1 MTELSRTIFAGITY
15 GVMGMGTE
23 GGATPYRIT
32 VAANGG
38 WGGTPIAKSGY
49 SVGAMQFD
57 FGQRGKDIDAL
68 TGKSY
73 AESFTSAV
81 NEWARQNNTSVLS
94 AQVPKQLSTNG
105 GAIEWMSHS
114 DRMTI
119 SAFGDTASGK
129 GWINKHLEKGLITEY
144 ETRIRP
150 VLNSAAFEGWSEA
163 DILVAAAV
171 LTKAANQSPNRGL
184 VALADLT
191 KKEHSERYTLDDFL
205 VDTKKVEAT
214 NTNYHFT
221 KSAEIAKDYVLLRG
235 SNEFGSIIEAAERKI
250 ADPAFTPANIGPD
263 SDLWFM
269 RKINSDPK
277 FRSDLKAALAQ
288 MDANESSPSVGIA
301 GGGKSKSEIV
311 LVPEDDYVEIQAP
324 KGGTSVIVKAGE
336 AYFYPGGDIEG
347 RRNAL
352 KSIETFENR
361 DPNGVGLVSGGTP
374 NVGNWVSNTVYDL
387 IVTTWKDG
395 KEIVVKFFSKDSVE
409 INDSTSTPGIENA
422 QGTPAAPSES
432 PRTLYPSNS
441 KTVHH
446 ADEDITV
453 TYSAKA
459 DNPDGSILKG
469 DFVTYVQQPD
479 GKTTYFSIRRTVG
492 NETIEKERSVDPVT
506 GEEIFTVSKWV
517 GSGPGSLR
525 FQEQL
530 DARGNHVGDRY
541 IYEGEVY
548 FAHPGGNGQTQWLNE
563 RGQTE
568 QEWMKDPANLYGK
581 NAVNG
586 MDRESD
592 LYTRQT
598 VHLAPKDPTSATPTS
613 YRTVEVNGQTYELS
627 ANGTLDRKLPG
638 QPAWTESR
646 DSMGGGV
653 IMDAEGTVIAEL
665 LPGDRVGMMDDGR
678 IVIND
683 IAGAAVNRIV
693 DESVAG
699 AFVEVGAG
707 PVRPASPEDVGDPS
721 LSINAVN
728 GADHQSDNYLNEIDL
743 PLPELARLFA
753 ANPGAFGAGQVGDL
767 DILPFNDNSS
777 FLTNADGDIA
787 GEMTKLSNGWIQ
799 VKDISGNSVYVN
811 PEAPR
816 GDARAMLSPDQYRDA
831 QAKDIAGA
839 FGLVNSVIGL
849 RNWDQQTDLG
859 RLNTAVSLYNQI
871 DKLGSAL
878 SGGSNLP
885 GDLGGLGAGLG
896 FLSALESGDAGG
908 IIVNGIVLGDVVFKG
923 AVTDA
928 IGSAMGMSAGNVI
941 PVLNVLLALE
951 SGNPYSIV
959 ASVLYFIPV
968 WGQIAAIIV
977 TIFGA
982 LFGGDDDEVPEKP
995 NLPMQEG
1002 EAQANWDEAGNVY
1015 TSTTQD
1021 IEGGGAGAF
1030 SWMNH
1035 LAKGLQARLAEITDD
1050 SGNPLYGLIPAR
1062 LPSLGFKF
1070 DPDGMNYG
1078 DVAGHLFLKWFDEAG
1093 NEQTRY
1099 YDGEGSRGDDTG
1111 DTIVSDFMKHAQ
1123 DAIVPNWEAQTILAH
1138 WQDSRASEGL
1148 AAANAQAREAAGSG
1162 LPQEAAD
1169 HLSQTLSV
1177 LSFDVP
1183 ATSSATNQA
1192 ANHTATTSGQQL
1204 IDIDGDGY
1212 LELTQ
1217 WVAANQ
1223 AVLAIDLNGDG
1234 SITAG
1239 ELLDLKGTSSARN
1252 NLNWLDANGDQ
1263 RLDARDPAFTA
1274 LRVWIDVNQN
1284 GNSDGVE
1291 AQSLVNAG
1299 ITAIDF
1305 SASPPQIIRADGT
1318 STALT
1323 RRHLTGD
1330 VLGVAYSATDGGLL
1344 EAKEL
1349 GETVLHAF
1357 NTRAFDGE
1365 VAHTHGGDVDTDGL
1379 NDSQAVLINP
1389 QDARLSTTTART
1401 LANRT
1406 GSLGFIPL
1414 GAGSA
1419 QQAQREATAAM
1430 VRSANSSL
1438 FGVGSGATPLVALAL
1453 GVGAVQWPTVASAA
1467 SVGSLTS
1474 VGEDGQLAAVRAEP
1488 LVQSSV
1494 EGVEAL
1500 RQAQDERGGARGE
1513 RLDAARVD
1521 LTSLQIGHVIADIHP
1536 QGSAQDGAAGSAAA
1550 INASNQAWSQQIW
1563 AQAASNLIAELT
1575 SLSGL
1580 TGSSPD
1586 AEGEPSSAL
1595 TGAWAGQDTVAV
1607 PQDYPQVNGE
1617 VIAGTEDIG
1626 LRISAALLL
1635 ANDSTLNAGDPSRPL
1650 LSICAVSQPVH
1661 GQVALRINEDGAT
1674 EVVFIP
1680 EANYHGQASFAY
1692 TVTDQ
1697 YGLSS
1702 VATAT
1707 LQISS
1712 INDAPTTGDE
1722 TASGNEDATFMFAAA
1737 DLLAND
1743 VDVDSAKDGDALRI
1757 TRVGLAQHGM
1767 VFLDP
1772 GGQVRFVPDANYNGP
1787 AQFSYWVGDRS
1798 EADMAAANNGGV
1810 GLESPATMRLTV
1822 LPVNDLPVV
1831 TGETLASDE
1840 DVVMAINPALL
1851 LANDTDVDIASNG
1864 QTLTISAV
1872 SGALHGAVSL
1882 LANGTIQFTP
1892 EQDYFGAASFVYTAS
1907 DGNGGYVSGTAV
1919 VNLAPVNDVPVVNSE
1934 LLMGKRDATYTLS
1947 QAALLAND
1955 TDVETPNGLSIV
1967 AVQSMTHGTA
1977 VLNPNGSVTFT
1988 PTPGYAGRGSFEYVV
2003 QDADGAQATG
2013 TTEIDFAAINVNPVA
2028 VDDSFVG
2035 LEDTAFVIQPSQL
2048 LVNDSDPDASGLVT
2062 LAVDAVR
2069 NPSSG
2074 TVALQADGSV
2084 RFNPSA
2090 NFSGTATF
2098 EYRLNDGE
2106 GGQTWAT
2113 AQLTVQSV
2121 NDAPVIEA
2129 IWYGDPVYDYYKW
2142 VATPGYYIYPE
2153 YGPPTYVDPGP
2164 HLEQLTSPAEVQGF
2178 LNSHGYLMGPVGNV
2192 ASYSL
2197 YNNGQVRP
2205 TSFSALDGTGQAYV
2219 PPVIDP
2225 DGGVGVPGYYVTVPV
2240 NAILREHGKIIAYDP
2255 DGDSAAITLSVA
2267 ASPQHG
2273 HLWVNAVTP
2282 NSTADVAH
2290 VGAVL
2295 VGQSGAW
2302 QYYSHVGDPY
2312 HGGDP
2317 FSIRITDGG
2326 GASTEAVVQASHYGT
2341 SPSGGGGGGGGG
2353 GGCFPVAL
2361 DLAGNGIELIRP
2373 EDSAIFAD
2381 INDDGWHE
2389 RIGWTAAS
2397 DGVLAFD
2404 ADQDGRISRSDE
2416 VSFVGYKEGALT
2428 DLEGLAAFDTDGDGR
2443 ITANDAQWAQ
2453 FGVLQDTNANGLQ
2466 DAGELRTLNELG
2478 ISAISLQR
2486 EGTPHM
2492 NQGNVV
2498 FGTSAVQWAD
2508 GHTTRAS
2515 DVMFAGE
2522 NVALPDVVGEMLA
2535 GTLAAAPA
2543 PASQEPAVP
2552 PMADESARFEQARV
2566 NQMAELFNQFVNTA
2580 TTDGPALGYVGV
2592 SNSGVDTL
2600 VVAESYTGFNEG
2612 QHAATQVFSS
2622 LPGGGA

>member
-1 MTELSRTIFAGITY
+1 MPLTTANSDKPRIYSNIVADYKRVSSNPGERIDPVDGSTKVHAGVDI
-15 GVMGMGTE
+15 
-23 GGATPYRIT
+23 A
-32 VAANGG
+32 VAS
-38 WGGTPIAKSGY
+38 GTPVNTPASGEVWAIGQQLGGY
-49 SVGAMQFD
+49 GNFIVVAYPNVRAPTSFAMYAHLRDEPLWEVGEAVEK
-57 FGQRGKDIDAL
+57 GVELGL
-68 TGKSY
+68 SGNTGKSTGPHLHY
-73 AESFTSAV
+73 EERIVGPGKEVEFSG
-81 NEWARQNNTSVLS
+81 
-94 AQVPKQLSTNG
+94 STKNY
-105 GAIEWMSHS
+105 IQ
-114 DRMTI
+114 
-119 SAFGDTASGK
+119 F
-129 GWINKHLEKGLITEY
+129 
-144 ETRIRP
+144 
-150 VLNSAAFEGWSEA
+150 
-163 DILVAAAV
+163 
-171 LTKAANQSPNRGL
+171 LTKAEFIDPNKNLLGFGTWDATQLDRWELTRAERFSQLRLTDSEFESFKDQLGSIETKGKSLEQSYLTISKTGEYLGRYQFGKSTGMVEAGYLDKAGNWTDYAKSRGVASEKDFLNNPTAQNDALRRLTDRNGEFLVRNDLDLYIGDAIEGNPLTGAGLLLGAHNSRGNLRAYVESLGDTNEGDGNGFAISNYVALGDKVQAVQSVSSAVASSDSATGGYWHYPTYPDEMGNPVSVPGERVWISDSLATFGNGRSIHGTPSPSVPTGTPVSPSPRITSVPSGLGEPLTFDLGNGKLIRVGDSFDGGDGRLVAFSAGSNTLVIDVKIGENLYERRTYNGSANVATQFWEYAKDQIDAGTGEAVQYFDGEVYSIGGDMYVFATGRGL
-184 VALADLT
+184 VHQATGELA
-191 KKEHSERYTLDDFL
+191 
-205 VDTKKVEAT
+205 A
-214 NTNYHFT
+214 
-221 KSAEIAKDYVLLRG
+221 APGEISR
-235 SNEFGSIIEAAERKI
+235 FIQMQ
-250 ADPAFTPANIGPD
+250 ANGKN
-263 SDLWFM
+263 S
-269 RKINSDPK
+269 SDP
-277 FRSDLKAALAQ
+277 
-288 MDANESSPSVGIA
+288 
-301 GGGKSKSEIV
+301 
-311 LVPEDDYVEIQAP
+311 
-324 KGGTSVIVKAGE
+324 T
-336 AYFYPGGDIEG
+336 
-347 RRNAL
+347 
-352 KSIETFENR
+352 
-361 DPNGVGLVSGGTP
+361 
-374 NVGNWVSNTVYDL
+374 
-387 IVTTWKDG
+387 
-395 KEIVVKFFSKDSVE
+395 
-409 INDSTSTPGIENA
+409 
-422 QGTPAAPSES
+422 
-432 PRTLYPSNS
+432 
-441 KTVHH
+441 
-446 ADEDITV
+446 
-453 TYSAKA
+453 
-459 DNPDGSILKG
+459 NPL
-469 DFVTYVQQPD
+469 
-479 GKTTYFSIRRTVG
+479 
-492 NETIEKERSVDPVT
+492 SVDA
-506 GEEIFTVSKWV
+506 IN
-517 GSGPGSLR
+517 GS
-525 FQEQL
+525 
-530 DARGNHVGDRY
+530 
-541 IYEGEVY
+541 
-548 FAHPGGNGQTQWLNE
+548 
-563 RGQTE
+563 
-568 QEWMKDPANLYGK
+568 
-581 NAVNG
+581 
-586 MDRESD
+586 
-592 LYTRQT
+592 
-598 VHLAPKDPTSATPTS
+598 
-613 YRTVEVNGQTYELS
+613 
-627 ANGTLDRKLPG
+627 
-638 QPAWTESR
+638 
-646 DSMGGGV
+646 
-653 IMDAEGTVIAEL
+653 
-665 LPGDRVGMMDDGR
+665 
-678 IVIND
+678 
-683 IAGAAVNRIV
+683 
-693 DESVAG
+693 
-699 AFVEVGAG
+699 
-707 PVRPASPEDVGDPS
+707 
-721 LSINAVN
+721 
-728 GADHQSDNYLNEIDL
+728 DHQSDIYLNKIDL
-743 PLPELARLFA
+743 PLPELASLFA
-753 ANPGAFGAGQVGDL
+753 VNPGAFGAGQVGGF

-811 PEAPR
+811 PEAAPD
-816 GDARAMLSPDQYRDA
+816 DARAMLTPDQYRDA
-831 QAKDIAGA
+831 QLKDAAGA
-839 FGLVNSVIGL
+839 LGLANSVIGL

-859 RLNTAVSLYNQI
+859 RLNSVVSLYNQV
-871 DKLGSAL
+871 DRLGGDLGA
-878 SGGSNLP
+878 GNNLP
-885 GDLGGLGAGLG
+885 GDFGGLGAGLG

-908 IIVNGIVLGDVVFKG
+908 ILVNGIVLGDVVFKG

-928 IGSAMGMSAGNVI
+928 IGRAVGMSAGNVV
-941 PVLNVLLALE
+941 PVLNVILALE

-968 WGQIAAIIV
+968 WGQIAAVIV

-982 LFGGDDDEVPEKP
+982 LFGGDDEEREKP

-1015 TSTTQD
+1015 TRNVQD

-1035 LAKGLQARLAEITDD
+1035 LAQGLQARLAEITDEA
-1050 SGNPLYGLIPAR
+1050 GNPLYGLIPAR

-1078 DVAGHLFLKWFDEAG
+1078 DVAGHLFLKWFDDAG

-1099 YDGEGSRGDDTG
+1099 YDGKGSRGDDTG

-1123 DAIVPNWEAQTILAH
+1123 DAIVPNWEAQTMLAH
-1138 WQDSRASEGL
+1138 WQDTRASEGL
-1148 AAANAQAREAAGSG
+1148 AAANAQARHAAGSG

-1169 HLSQTLSV
+1169 HLSQTLNL
-1177 LSFDVP
+1177 LSFEMP
-1183 ATSSATNQA
+1183 ATPGA
-1192 ANHTATTSGQQL
+1192 ANSAATASSQQL

-1223 AVLAIDLNGDG
+1223 AMLAIDINGDG

-1263 RLDARDPAFTA
+1263 RLDAQDPAFTA
-1274 LRVWIDVNQN
+1274 LRLWIDVNQN
-1284 GNSDGVE
+1284 GRSEGAGSSAEVK
-1291 AQSLVNAG
+1291 SLVSAG

-1305 SASPPQIIRADGT
+1305 GASPPQIIRADGS
-1318 STALT
+1318 STALSQH
-1323 RRHLTGD
+1323 HLTGD

-1389 QDARLSTTTART
+1389 RDARLSTTTART

-1430 VRSANSSL
+1430 VRSADSSL

-1488 LVQSSV
+1488 LVQSSG

-1500 RQAQDERGGARGE
+1500 RQAQDEWGGAQGE

-1521 LTSLQIGHVIADIHP
+1521 LTSLQIGQVIADIHP

-1550 INASNQAWSQQIW
+1550 INASNQAWDQQIR

-1580 TGSSPD
+1580 SGSSPD

-1595 TGAWAGQDTVAV
+1595 TGVWAGQDIAAV
-1607 PQDYPQVNGE
+1607 PLDYPQVNGE

-1707 LQISS
+1707 LQISG

-1767 VFLDP
+1767 VFLDA
-1772 GGQVRFVPDANYNGP
+1772 GGQVRFVPDANYSGA

-1810 GLESPATMRLTV
+1810 GLESPATMHLTV

-1840 DVVMAINPALL
+1840 DVVLAINPALL

-1872 SGALHGAVSL
+1872 NGAQHGAVSL

-1892 EQDYFGAASFVYTAS
+1892 EQDYFGAASFVYTVS
-1907 DGNGGYVSGTAV
+1907 DGNGGYVEGTAV
-1919 VNLAPVNDVPVVNSE
+1919 VNLAPVNDVPVVNNE
-1934 LLMGKRDATYTLS
+1934 LLMGKRNATYTLS

-1967 AVQSMTHGTA
+1967 LVQGMTHGTA

-1988 PTPGYAGRGSFEYVV
+1988 PTPGYAGRGSFAYVV

-2069 NPSSG
+2069 NASNG
-2074 TVALQADGSV
+2074 TVVLQADGSV

-2178 LNSHGYLMGPVGNV
+2178 LNSQGYLMGPVGNV

-2205 TSFSALDGTGQAYV
+2205 TSFSALDGTEQAYV

-2225 DGGVGVPGYYVTVPV
+2225 DGGVGVPGYYVTVPA

-2317 FSIRITDGG
+2317 FSIRVTDGG
-2326 GASTEAVVQASHYGT
+2326 GASTEAVVQPSHYGT

-2404 ADQDGRISRSDE
+2404 ANQDGRITRSDE

-2443 ITANDAQWAQ
+2443 ITANDAQWAR

-2592 SNSGVDTL
+2592 SNSGIDTL

-2612 QHAATQVFSS
+2612 QHAATQVLSS